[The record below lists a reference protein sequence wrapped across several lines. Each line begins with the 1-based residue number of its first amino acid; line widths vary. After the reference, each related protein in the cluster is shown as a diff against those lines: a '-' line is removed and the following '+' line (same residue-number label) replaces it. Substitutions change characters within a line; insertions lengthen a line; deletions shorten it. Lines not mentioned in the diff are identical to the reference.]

1 MMRDYEV
8 RHKNGNLVG
17 VFRDF
22 TEAGAIMQAYNRAG
36 GASKY
41 SGATMTD
48 FVAIKLGLL

>member
-8 RHKNGNLVG
+8 RHKNGTLIG

-22 TEAGAIMQAYNRAG
+22 TEAGAIAHAYKRAG

-41 SGATMTD
+41 SDATQSD
-48 FVAIKLGLL
+48 VVAIRLGLL